1 MICDFALD
9 DFRKSPS
16 EQPPNDFLS
25 VCGIRTADGTKA
37 LMMRRRADTPVI
49 AVNKLAPSL
58 DLKAGDM
65 EVYAEGIKVNEAWGI
80 YARGNWR

>member
-1 MICDFALD
+1 MST
-9 DFRKSPS
+9 R
-16 EQPPNDFLS
+16 ETH
-25 VCGIRTADGTKA
+25 TAGGTKA
-37 LMMRRRADTPVI
+37 LIMRRRADTPVI

-65 EVYAEGIKVNEAWGI
+65 EVYAEGFKVNEVWGI